1 MKIAEEIEL
10 LRMKRKERII
20 NGPQSSE
27 SPETPRVNRASLDE
41 LAKGEK
47 FKKIALYWRIE
58 PSKSGK
64 NSKELDE
71 KTRLESVI
79 ESKIGW
85 TLVGKYED
93 YGFGKIDDENVG
105 LSRLLEDCEAGK
117 VDLIVAKSFMSF
129 TCNIEYTVTLTKRL
143 RSLEHPVY
151 IKFETENVCS
161 FLPENELFFDILLAT
176 EEETTRT
183 RMHKSLLAKG
193 TLQEILQNGP
203 VEYGQI
209 VRAFSKKKV
218 SMCTVKK
225 VRKEMGVISYRQG
238 GKQYWSLSGKPNK

>member
-1 MKIAEEIEL
+1 MKIAEEIED
-10 LRMKRKERII
+10 LRAKRKERII
-20 NGPQSSE
+20 NGAQNSE
-27 SPETPRVNRASLDE
+27 PPEPSRVNKASLDE

-47 FKKIALYWRIE
+47 FRKIALYWRIE

-71 KTRLESVI
+71 KIRLENVI

-105 LSRLLEDCEAGK
+105 LSRLIEDCKAGK

-129 TCNIEYTVTLTKRL
+129 TCNVEYTVILTKRL

-151 IKFETENVCS
+151 VKFEIENVCS
-161 FLPENELFFDILLAT
+161 FLPENEMFFDILLQ
-176 EEETTRT
+176 R
-183 RMHKSLLAKG
+183 
-193 TLQEILQNGP
+193 
-203 VEYGQI
+203 
-209 VRAFSKKKV
+209 KKK
-218 SMCTVKK
+218 
-225 VRKEMGVISYRQG
+225 
-238 GKQYWSLSGKPNK
+238 